1 MSIELVPALLN
12 AGPVWGAMGVLGGA
26 VMTFLGLRYKT
37 RAETAQTAYK
47 AVQEANQHLVDSLF
61 KQIENLKA
69 DVADMRRQVAECEVR
84 HQEAQMELAEQ
95 RAEVARLSAHIQAIQ
110 QATGYRLPD

>member
-1 MSIELVPALLN
+1 MSPELVPALLN
-12 AGPVWGAMGVLGGA
+12 AGPVWGALGVLGGA

-69 DVADMRRQVAECEVR
+69 DVAEMRRQVAECEAK
-84 HQEAQMELAEQ
+84 HQDAQMEIAEQ
-95 RAEVARLSAHIQAIQ
+95 RAEVTRLSATIQAIQ
-110 QATGYRLPD
+110 KATGYTFPG